1 MCCLNMPKA
10 KFSRSDSQSLN
21 QHQLLSDVKPNCL
34 LASCR
39 SIMLAAVFAKTSH
52 HTLFHNVPV
61 SLEVRCLKFKQGY
74 VLEIV
79 YNLFLVL
86 LSMSISNFFLISII
100 FSTLPLHTLTFPSP
114 FIAYFISIDD
124 VVLLIALFGP
134 FSLLFHSVWR
144 GWTRFEI
151 SLGKKKILIG
161 SSS

>member
-1 MCCLNMPKA
+1 MYCLHMPKA
-10 KFSRSDSQSLN
+10 KFSRSDSQNLN

-86 LSMSISNFFLISII
+86 LSMSISNFFLNFYHFFYFAFTHFNFSISIYC
-100 FSTLPLHTLTFPSP
+100 LLHKHWWCCFIDSSIWPI
-114 FIAYFISIDD
+114 FIAF
-124 VVLLIALFGP
+124 P
-134 FSLLFHSVWR
+134 FSLE
-144 GWTRFEI
+144 GMDEI
-151 SLGKKKILIG
+151 WNKSREKKDLNWF
-161 SSS
+161 